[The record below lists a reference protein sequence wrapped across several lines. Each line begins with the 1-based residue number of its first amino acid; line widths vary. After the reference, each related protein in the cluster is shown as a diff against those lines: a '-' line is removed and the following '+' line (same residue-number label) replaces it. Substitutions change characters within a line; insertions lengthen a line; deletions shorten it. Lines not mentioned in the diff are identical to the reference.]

1 MRIDQYLWAVRYFK
15 SRSIATKAC
24 KKGQVR
30 VNDQVVKPSR
40 EVFPMDKIILRKEQV
55 NLTLD
60 VLDIPKSRVGAK
72 LVDLY
77 RVNTTPKDAFKQN
90 ELQNLAQ
97 DYYRQK
103 GEGRPTKKDSF
114 LDLMCKLK
122 KVRGL
127 FSLKSSIAD
136 PKLKVYVT
144 FGFRESRSRISTF
157 LLTVDSGDILY

>member
-103 GEGRPTKKDSF
+103 GEGRPTKKDRRD
-114 LDLMCKLK
+114 LDEYSDKP
-122 KVRGL
+122 
-127 FSLKSSIAD
+127 D
-136 PKLKVYVT
+136 QT
-144 FGFRESRSRISTF
+144 E
-157 LLTVDSGDILY
+157 D

>member
-72 LVDLY
+72 LVNLY

-103 GEGRPTKKDSF
+103 GEGRPTKKDRRD
-114 LDLMCKLK
+114 LDEY
-122 KVRGL
+122 
-127 FSLKSSIAD
+127 AD
-136 PKLKVYVT
+136 EPDQT
-144 FGFRESRSRISTF
+144 E
-157 LLTVDSGDILY
+157 D

>member
-55 NLTLD
+55 NLSLD

-77 RVNTTPKDAFKQN
+77 RVNTTPKAAFKQN

-103 GEGRPTKKDSF
+103 GEGRPTKKDRRD
-114 LDLMCKLK
+114 LDDYAE
-122 KVRGL
+122 G
-127 FSLKSSIAD
+127 SD
-136 PKLKVYVT
+136 
-144 FGFRESRSRISTF
+144 
-157 LLTVDSGDILY
+157 

>member
-40 EVFPMDKIILRKEQV
+40 EVFPMDKIILRKQQV

-103 GEGRPTKKDSF
+103 GEGRPTKKDRR
-114 LDLMCKLK
+114 DLNEY
-122 KVRGL
+122 
-127 FSLKSSIAD
+127 AD
-136 PKLKVYVT
+136 EPDQT
-144 FGFRESRSRISTF
+144 E
-157 LLTVDSGDILY
+157 D

>member
-103 GEGRPTKKDSF
+103 GEGRPTKKDRRD
-114 LDLMCKLK
+114 LDEY
-122 KVRGL
+122 
-127 FSLKSSIAD
+127 AD
-136 PKLKVYVT
+136 KPDET
-144 FGFRESRSRISTF
+144 E
-157 LLTVDSGDILY
+157 D

>member
-24 KKGQVR
+24 KKGQIK
-30 VNDQVVKPSR
+30 VNDQVAKPSR
-40 EVFPMDKIILRKEQV
+40 EVFPMDQITVRKEQV
-55 NLTLD
+55 NLSLN

-72 LVDLY
+72 LVDIY

-103 GEGRPTKKDSF
+103 GEGRPTKKDRRD
-114 LDLMCKLK
+114 LDDYAED
-122 KVRGL
+122 
-127 FSLKSSIAD
+127 SA
-136 PKLKVYVT
+136 
-144 FGFRESRSRISTF
+144 ESE
-157 LLTVDSGDILY
+157 D

>member
-1 MRIDQYLWAVRYFK
+1 MRIDQYLWAIRYFK
-15 SRSIATKAC
+15 SRSLATKAC

-40 EVFPMDKIILRKEQV
+40 EVFPMDKINLRKEQV

-103 GEGRPTKKDSF
+103 GEGRPTKKDRRD
-114 LDLMCKLK
+114 LD
-122 KVRGL
+122 VY
-127 FSLKSSIAD
+127 AD
-136 PKLKVYVT
+136 EPEQT
-144 FGFRESRSRISTF
+144 E
-157 LLTVDSGDILY
+157 D

>member
-55 NLTLD
+55 NLSLD

-77 RVNTTPKDAFKQN
+77 RVNTTPKAAFKQN

-97 DYYRQK
+97 DYYRLK
-103 GEGRPTKKDSF
+103 GEGRPTKKDRRD
-114 LDLMCKLK
+114 LDDYAE
-122 KVRGL
+122 G
-127 FSLKSSIAD
+127 SD
-136 PKLKVYVT
+136 QN
-144 FGFRESRSRISTF
+144 E
-157 LLTVDSGDILY
+157 D

>member
-1 MRIDQYLWAVRYFK
+1 MRIDQYLWAIRYFK
-15 SRSIATKAC
+15 SRSLATKAC

-103 GEGRPTKKDSF
+103 GEGRPTKKDRRD
-114 LDLMCKLK
+114 LDEY
-122 KVRGL
+122 
-127 FSLKSSIAD
+127 AD
-136 PKLKVYVT
+136 EPEQT
-144 FGFRESRSRISTF
+144 E
-157 LLTVDSGDILY
+157 D

>member
-55 NLTLD
+55 NLSLD

-77 RVNTTPKDAFKQN
+77 RVNTTPKAAFKQN

-103 GEGRPTKKDSF
+103 GEGRPTKKELTEMLKLL
-114 LDLMCKLK
+114 LD
-122 KVRGL
+122 GL
-127 FSLKSSIAD
+127 
-136 PKLKVYVT
+136 
-144 FGFRESRSRISTF
+144 
-157 LLTVDSGDILY
+157 

>member
-30 VNDQVVKPSR
+30 VNDQDVKPSR

-103 GEGRPTKKDSF
+103 GEGRPTKKDRRD
-114 LDLMCKLK
+114 LDEY
-122 KVRGL
+122 
-127 FSLKSSIAD
+127 AD
-136 PKLKVYVT
+136 EPDQT
-144 FGFRESRSRISTF
+144 E
-157 LLTVDSGDILY
+157 D

>member
-97 DYYRQK
+97 DYYRKK
-103 GEGRPTKKDSF
+103 GEGRPTKKDRRD
-114 LDLMCKLK
+114 LDEY
-122 KVRGL
+122 
-127 FSLKSSIAD
+127 AD
-136 PKLKVYVT
+136 EPDQT
-144 FGFRESRSRISTF
+144 E
-157 LLTVDSGDILY
+157 D